1 MPLISVDILFLLFLL
16 IRSLGKKQ
24 NACILSGIDDRI
36 CRTKSFLHPLELR
49 TNKTSCRS
57 FSALQF
63 PPAHRT
69 VMNSH
74 RVRYAFHIAPDV
86 QNVVIVFLLD
96 VYVVIR
102 PLESW
107 TADGAV
113 VAAHPPDV
121 TEFTHYFSS
130 TYSDFAHFSKF
141 RGQERS
147 E

>member
-1 MPLISVDILFLLFLL
+1 MGITASASARSTDLNRSDTVTFLV
-16 IRSLGKKQ
+16 ITRRW
-24 NACILSGIDDRI
+24 CTLSGSPSYRMSEMSMQLSAFE
-36 CRTKSFLHPLELR
+36 SF
-49 TNKTSCRS
+49 RS
-57 FSALQF
+57 MSSSGF
-63 PPAHRT
+63 
-69 VMNSH
+69 
-74 RVRYAFHIAPDV
+74 
-86 QNVVIVFLLD
+86 IVFLLD

-113 VAAHPPDV
+113 VGAHPPDV